1 MTRAELID
9 RRPHRGTWLQTE
21 RAAHEAWARLIDKSP
36 LAAKIM
42 HVLTARVGNHNAA
55 VISQK
60 NLARLAHASE
70 RGVRDALRVLEADRW
85 LEMRQ
90 IGGRGTVNA
99 YVLNDRVVWS
109 GKRDGILEPFEPQ
122 CRRRIG
128 GGARR
133 GRRHGIGGAR
143 RDRECGRTLRAWHT
157 TAAAR
162 RRNRRARRLR
172 LVLQRAQRLVRRRQ
186 VGGVGEAEG
195 ADEVVRFGVEL
206 ATCVSG
212 GMRKGGGREGVA
224 YGGVVFVCI

>member
-90 IGGRGTVNA
+90 IGGGGTVNA

-109 GKRDGILEPFEPQ
+109 GKRDGIRYSLFSAAVVVSDDEQPDAAELEHQEPLRRVPTLHPGERQLPGGPGLPPVSQPFFEGMEPDLPAIDQ
-122 CRRRIG
+122 
-128 GGARR
+128 
-133 GRRHGIGGAR
+133 
-143 RDRECGRTLRAWHT
+143 RET
-157 TAAAR
+157 
-162 RRNRRARRLR
+162 
-172 LVLQRAQRLVRRRQ
+172 
-186 VGGVGEAEG
+186 EG
-195 ADEVVRFGVEL
+195 ADHR
-206 ATCVSG
+206 
-212 GMRKGGGREGVA
+212 
-224 YGGVVFVCI
+224 

>member
-90 IGGRGTVNA
+90 IGGRGTVKSAVFGAIVIASIDNGLGLLGLGSGEKFVITGG
-99 YVLNDRVVWS
+99 VLLLAVSVDS
-109 GKRDGILEPFEPQ
+109 IS
-122 CRRRIG
+122 
-128 GGARR
+128 RR
-133 GRRHGIGGAR
+133 GRESA
-143 RDRECGRTLRAWHT
+143 GRA
-157 TAAAR
+157 
-162 RRNRRARRLR
+162 
-172 LVLQRAQRLVRRRQ
+172 
-186 VGGVGEAEG
+186 
-195 ADEVVRFGVEL
+195 
-206 ATCVSG
+206 
-212 GMRKGGGREGVA
+212 
-224 YGGVVFVCI
+224 